1 MPDIDKLNE
10 LKEYCNNHNVK
21 LVAVSKTKSNAEIL
35 ATYKAKHKIYGENK
49 VQEMVPKYES
59 LPRDIQWHLVGHL
72 QRNKVKYIAPFV
84 SLIHSMDSIRLC
96 KEIDKQG
103 RNAGRVQNCL
113 IQVHIAEEETKH
125 GFSQEDLEAF
135 FNSDEYKNMEYVRIK
150 GLMGIAT
157 NTGDEEQIRK
167 EFRWLADLHKT
178 LKANYFSE
186 SKTFT
191 ELSMGMTNDYQIAVE
206 EGSTMVRIG
215 SLIFGERDIA

>member
-1 MPDIDKLNE
+1 MPDIDKLKE
-10 LKEYCNNHNVK
+10 LKEYCDNNNVK

-35 ATYKAKHKIYGENK
+35 DAYKAKHKIYGENK

-84 SLIHSMDSIRLC
+84 SLIHSMDSIKLC

-113 IQVHIAEEETKH
+113 IQVHIAEEDTKH
-125 GFSQEDLEAF
+125 GFSQEDL
-135 FNSDEYKNMEYVRIK
+135 DEFLTSEEFRAMDYVRIK

-157 NTGDEEQIRK
+157 YTSDEAQIRK
-167 EFRWLADLHKT
+167 EFRWLADLHKHI
-178 LKANYFSE
+178 KATYFSNV
-186 SKTFT
+186 KTFT
-191 ELSMGMTNDYQIAVE
+191 ELSMGMTNDYPIAIE
-206 EGSTMVRIG
+206 EGSTIVRIG
-215 SLIFGERDIA
+215 SLIFGERE